1 MKQYKKVMGIILAG
15 VLALSMAG
23 CGDSKKTDGN
33 AETKAEETAGGQT
46 AASGEGEE
54 YAVIMSVNQLEFFDA
69 LKAGVNDAAHSLGA
83 KWYYAGPQDLA
94 PDKVAEA
101 IDQAVAKKVTG
112 IVVHGQFQETGAA
125 IDNAI
130 AAGVPVICVNTDI
143 ESNRLS
149 FLGCDPYNTGV
160 EMAKQM
166 AKEIGDKGRIIISN
180 FISGGQPSAISNM
193 EGCRDELKKN
203 HPDIEIVAEVDDKA
217 DETTA
222 ATAVGAAL
230 QANPDV
236 VGIIGMQAPS
246 AVGAA
251 TAVREAGIDG
261 IKIVGRDRDSA
272 TLELIESG
280 EVAASFAQ
288 NSYVEGYIAVK
299 WLHDYVN
306 GNLKVTQNYLDA
318 GINPLPPIVDSGSI
332 IITKD
337 NVEQFKEK
345 YTYDK

>member
-1 MKQYKKVMGIILAG
+1 MKQLRMALA
-15 VLALSMAG
+15 LALSFILALSFAACSG
-23 CGDSKKTDGN
+23 GGTDASSAQASN
-33 AETKAEETAGGQT
+33 EPAPAANSGQK
-46 AASGEGEE
+46 EE
-54 YAVIMSVNQLEFFDA
+54 YAVIMALHQLEFFDA
-69 LKAGVNDAAHSLGA
+69 LKAGVNASAKSLGA
-83 KWYYAGPQDLA
+83 DWYFAGPQDLS
-94 PDKVAEA
+94 PEKVVEA

-112 IVVHGQFQETGAA
+112 IVLHGQFQETGSA

-130 AAGVPVICVNTDI
+130 AAGIPVICVNTDI

-166 AKEIGDKGRIIISN
+166 AKEVDGKGKIIISS
-180 FISGGQPSAISNM
+180 FLSGGQPSAVQNLK
-193 EGCRDELKKN
+193 GCRDELAAN
-203 HPDIEIVAEVDDKA
+203 WPGIEVVAEVDDKA

-230 QANPDV
+230 QANPDISGV
-236 VGIIGMQAPS
+236 IGMQAPS

-251 TAVREAGIDG
+251 TAVREAGLSG
-261 IKIVGRDRDSA
+261 KIKIVGRDRDSA

-288 NSYVEGYIAVK
+288 NSYVEGYIAVQ

-306 GNLKVTQNYLDA
+306 GNFKVTQNYLDA
-318 GINPLPPIVDSGSI
+318 GINPIPPIVDSGSI
-332 IITKD
+332 IINKD
-337 NVEQFKEK
+337 NVEQFRDK

>member
-1 MKQYKKVMGIILAG
+1 MMRFKKLTALLLAG
-15 VLALSMAG
+15 IM
-23 CGDSKKTDGN
+23 
-33 AETKAEETAGGQT
+33 
-46 AASGEGEE
+46 AASLAACGSGKDASEGAESQPAGTEEQADDGKQEE

-69 LKAGVNDAAHSLGA
+69 LKAGVCDAANELGA
-83 KWYYAGPQDLA
+83 TWYYAGPQDLS
-94 PDKVAEA
+94 PEKVTEA
-101 IDQAVAKKVTG
+101 IDQAVAKGVTG

-130 AAGVPVICVNTDI
+130 EAGVPVICVNTDI

-149 FLGCDPYNTGV
+149 FLGCEPYNVGV
-160 EMAKQM
+160 EMAKTM
-166 AKEIGDKGRIIISN
+166 GELLGGEGKIIISN
-180 FISGGQPSAISNM
+180 FLSGGQPSAVANL

-203 HPDIEIVAEVDDKA
+203 WPGIEIVAEVDDKA

-236 VGIIGMQAPS
+236 KGIIGMQAPS

-251 TAVREAGIDG
+251 TAVREAGMEG
-261 IKIVGRDRDSA
+261 IQIVGRDRDAA
-272 TLELIESG
+272 TLELIEDG
-280 EVAASFAQ
+280 EVVASFAQ
-288 NSYVEGYIAVK
+288 NSYVEGYIAVH
-299 WLHDYVN
+299 WLHEYIN
-306 GNLKVTQNYLDA
+306 GQLKVTSDYLGA
-318 GINPLPPIVDSGSI
+318 GINPLPDKVDSGSI

-345 YTYDK
+345 YVYDK